1 MWLYDVDKIIALKV
15 WIVNKLHVH
24 HMNEVDE
31 IMVLE
36 MYMCYIYDSMTL
48 CIVVFVHHI
57 IYVACALCER
67 KMMASS

>member
-1 MWLYDVDKIIALKV
+1 MWLYDVDKIITLKV

-24 HMNEVDE
+24 HKNEVNE

-36 MYMCYIYDSMTL
+36 MYVLYDDFIRL

-57 IYVACALCER
+57 LYVACAPCER

>member
-1 MWLYDVDKIIALKV
+1 MWLYDVDKIITLKV
-15 WIVNKLHVH
+15 WIVHELHVH
-24 HMNEVDE
+24 HMNEVNE

-36 MYMCYIYDSMTL
+36 MYVLYDDFMRL

-57 IYVACALCER
+57 VCVAYAPCER